1 MPSRHH
7 RHALILNVLMSRSAI
22 KGSLPLGFVI
32 REGWGLWG
40 GPGLAEDPLFSAA
53 AASRTLILSFEVCSR
68 HSSLSRRRVSENS
81 DCL

>member
-1 MPSRHH
+1 MRVCVPSCHR

-32 REGWGLWG
+32 REGWGVGG

-53 AASRTLILSFEVCSR
+53 TASRTL
-68 HSSLSRRRVSENS
+68 
-81 DCL
+81 